1 MPTVKV
7 SHNSRPHELMIQD
20 NARVVG
26 SKTTRPFEQLVGLD
40 SSTVQTP
47 QRFTD
52 LFFLTP
58 IFSWAGLS
66 FTRIKPVLGSVILR
80 RSQKNDLSRPSKSK
94 PRIQPQASHS
104 LS

>member
-52 LFFLTP
+52 LFF
-58 IFSWAGLS
+58 
-66 FTRIKPVLGSVILR
+66 
-80 RSQKNDLSRPSKSK
+80 
-94 PRIQPQASHS
+94 
-104 LS
+104 